1 MRLLIVVQLSH
12 TSIVLRKFKLLPHT
26 YHRTSYDMSTYL
38 YHLAKGQDPRVLHS
52 PAHSDTESA
61 CHVVSWSWS
70 KKLLLFL
77 QPYLKSGPR
86 FTVKYVGEMGIKLLK
101 VTIVR
106 PIFN

>member
-12 TSIVLRKFKLLPHT
+12 TSIVLRKFMLLPHT
-26 YHRTSYDMSTYL
+26 YHRTSYSMSTYL

-52 PAHSDTESA
+52 LAHSDTESA

-77 QPYLKSGPR
+77 QPYLKSGPHFASSMQLIR
-86 FTVKYVGEMGIKLLK
+86 NIVCVLSYLLF
-101 VTIVR
+101 
-106 PIFN
+106 PGL